1 MKVSPDPQACRSLR
15 PLNVHSRLASP
26 TTLTTPS
33 LSLPSHA
40 GIAIFA
46 LQFTYYLWV
55 KSVKSGSV
63 FWAAMAALSY
73 FYMVSAWGGYV
84 FIINLIPLHVFV
96 LLLMNRYSHRLFT
109 SYTTFYILG
118 LLFSMQIPFV
128 GFQPIRTSEHMAAS
142 GVFAL
147 LLVVGFLKHLQ
158 TVLSKQEFKKL
169 FIVGGA
175 IAAGVVFSAVV
186 LLTMAGVSIARIDRI
201 RRSRFS
207 YLLIQ

>member
-1 MKVSPDPQACRSLR
+1 
-15 PLNVHSRLASP
+15 
-26 TTLTTPS
+26 
-33 LSLPSHA
+33 
-40 GIAIFA
+40 
-46 LQFTYYLWV
+46 
-55 KSVKSGSV
+55 
-63 FWAAMAALSY
+63 MAALSY

-201 RRSRFS
+201 RFPHFS
-207 YLLIQ
+207 YLFIQ